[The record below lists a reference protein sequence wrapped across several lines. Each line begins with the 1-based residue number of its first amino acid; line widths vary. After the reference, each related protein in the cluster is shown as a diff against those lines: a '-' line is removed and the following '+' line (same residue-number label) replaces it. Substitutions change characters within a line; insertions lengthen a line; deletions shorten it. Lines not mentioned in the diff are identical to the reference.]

1 MGHPSKA
8 IQSGAAGPA
17 ATLPLMLVLASW
29 NSLYLMLALYGTLRF
44 VLRAYKGAAEP
55 LSHEHLHMHPC
66 VRTEACRSQDRRP
79 APYPPILSAALKRC
93 SRPTARHSAP
103 RVLRPPWAGSSR
115 NGRASGAAK
124 QRPAPP
130 GAPSCARHIAAVSFQ
145 AAPTDAH
152 PPWSQCTCGLALAGG
167 TRTTALARPAG
178 FTSWCQVGRCKAT
191 LTGRIGLLTLTHS
204 LHINP
209 APASACLSSC
219 PSRPNA
225 DHIAVTLARPS
236 TCTHA
241 RPAPSLPK
249 PVASAAAVGGAGK
262 APRGGGRGPAPARS
276 PARAAPWPASAA
288 SGCA

>member
-29 NSLYLMLALYGTLRF
+29 NSLYLKLALYGTLRF

-103 RVLRPPWAGSSR
+103 RVLRPPWTGSSR
-115 NGRASGAAK
+115 SGRASGAAK

-152 PPWSQCTCGLALAGG
+152 PSWSLCTCGLALAGG
-167 TRTTALARPAG
+167 TRTTALAR
-178 FTSWCQVGRCKAT
+178 GRPHKLAP
-191 LTGRIGLLTLTHS
+191 GRALQG
-204 LHINP
+204 NP
-209 APASACLSSC
+209 HRA
-219 PSRPNA
+219 
-225 DHIAVTLARPS
+225 H
-236 TCTHA
+236 
-241 RPAPSLPK
+241 RPAHAHAQPTHKPCTCIRLPELMPFTPTCGPHSCDAGESK
-249 PVASAAAVGGAGK
+249 HVHAHTACTISAQTSGQ
-262 APRGGGRGPAPARS
+262 RHGGRRRRQGATRRRPRSAPARS

-288 SGCA
+288 RGCA